1 MHKIPLVGAAPQQL
15 FFHCCLR
22 WPRWSWLEQGLA
34 GFALG
39 FEHSLDIHRIR
50 IIDCWN
56 CWNIAG
62 QMIHIS
68 YRGVGSKLFLA
79 ATGPLH
85 PLVAPQMLL
94 PSTSWVGRR
103 RWSSEEQKSF
113 SSQIML
119 APKESFDLVS
129 DLRWMVDGCLPPL
142 KKWLL
147 LLSASSIL
155 SGRAGRPCKR
165 SRKLQ
170 KQFLNETKIG
180 KAANSDIDWVSQS
193 LFH

>member
-1 MHKIPLVGAAPQQL
+1 
-15 FFHCCLR
+15 
-22 WPRWSWLEQGLA
+22 
-34 GFALG
+34 
-39 FEHSLDIHRIR
+39 
-50 IIDCWN
+50 
-56 CWNIAG
+56 
-62 QMIHIS
+62 MINIS
-68 YRGVGSKLFLA
+68 YRGVRSKLFLA
-79 ATGPLH
+79 ATGPLR

-103 RWSSEEQKSF
+103 RWSSEEQKSS

-170 KQFLNETKIG
+170 KQFLNETTRTQVLELGPRDWILLSPVYILVKIVG
-180 KAANSDIDWVSQS
+180 QLQFTGASSESTW
-193 LFH
+193 